1 MRPFCANPM
10 RLFFKPF
17 TDALRRLPMVIGCV
31 VLATAQPMS
40 AFAEPAAPEPA
51 PDTVI
56 YPKGSPERQAD
67 ASDAAHKTGGPGN
80 TWLAVALL
88 GALVGGWLVIKRRA
102 AGGAGILGNRSTHK
116 LQIDET
122 RSLGNRQYLVVASY
136 DGRKFLLGVT
146 PGQIQMLAPLT
157 EKAPEPPEAAS

>member
-1 MRPFCANPM
+1 M
-10 RLFFKPF
+10 RLHFKSF

-40 AFAEPAAPEPA
+40 AFAEPTAPAPA

-56 YPKGSPERQAD
+56 YPNGSAERPAD
-67 ASDAAHKTGGPGN
+67 AQTVQPTPRGSGN

-88 GALVGGWLVIKRRA
+88 IGLAGGWLVIKRRA
-102 AGGAGILGNRSTHK
+102 GVGGVLGNRPNQK
-116 LQIDET
+116 LELEET

-136 DGRKFLLGVT
+136 EGRKYLLGVT
-146 PGQIQMLAPLT
+146 PGHIEMLTPLGDKT
-157 EKAPEPPEAAS
+157 PAPPEAAP

>member
-1 MRPFCANPM
+1 M
-10 RLFFKPF
+10 RLPFKSF

-40 AFAEPAAPEPA
+40 AFAEPAAPAPA

-56 YPKGSPERQAD
+56 YPKGSPEPETD
-67 ASDAAHKTGGPGN
+67 APRAASRSSGTGS
-80 TWLAVALL
+80 TWLAVAMLI
-88 GALVGGWLVIKRRA
+88 ALAGGWLVIKRRA
-102 AGGAGILGNRSTHK
+102 AGGAGLLGNRSNHK

-136 DGRKFLLGVT
+136 EGRKFLLGVT
-146 PGQIQMLAPLT
+146 TGQIQMLTPLDDKT
-157 EKAPEPPEAAS
+157 PEPPEAAR